1 MVTVK
6 FTEGKIETVVPITE
20 YDWTCSDSAPTNQGT
35 YTITIS
41 DATGGNYDLTR
52 VTANTA
58 TFTIGKTAQAPLVIE
73 GKPTATI
80 YGDTFTLTTS
90 GGSSSSDVVWS
101 VAGTAATVDT
111 DGNVTIT
118 DVGEVTVTA
127 TNPGDTNY
135 LPISAQ
141 WTFTAAPKP
150 VTASVVVDD
159 KAFDGTTDATV
170 TSASI
175 TTINGDMVTIDPAS
189 ITAAFDTVNV
199 GTGKTV
205 TLDTSKVKVTGDT
218 AKYDISYPDTV
229 TANITQAT
237 TTITTAPKE
246 ITSLTYNGQPQ
257 ELVTAGVSNVGFLVY
272 SLDGTNFS
280 PEVPTG
286 TDAGT
291 YDVYYKVD
299 GTAI

>member
-1 MVTVK
+1 MCLDST
-6 FTEGKIETVVPITE
+6 KI
-20 YDWTCSDSAPTNQGT
+20 
-35 YTITIS
+35 TIT

-58 TFTIGKTAQAPLVIE
+58 TFTIGRTAQAPLVIE

-118 DVGEVTVTA
+118 DVGEVTITA

-141 WTFTAAPKP
+141 WTFTAASKP

-189 ITAAFDTVNV
+189 ITAAFGTPGV

-205 TLDTSKVKVTGDT
+205 TLDTSKVQVTGADA
-218 AKYDISYPDTV
+218 AKYTISYPDTV
-229 TANITQAT
+229 AADVTQAN
-237 TTITTAPKE
+237 TTITTDPVK
-246 ITSLTYNGQPQ
+246 IDSLTYNGQPQ
-257 ELVTAGVSNVGFLVY
+257 ELVTAGVSDVGFLVY
-272 SLDGTNFS
+272 SLDGTSFS
-280 PEVPTG
+280 PNIPTG

-291 YDVYYKVD
+291 YTV
-299 GTAI
+299 